1 MSYNRR
7 YYLHRRIRK
16 AGIILDTRKKL
27 VSIRAEQTKPAKNRI
42 YIIELSEKYNYSIQ
56 FTNPILDL

>member
-7 YYLHRRIRK
+7 YYLHKRIRK
-16 AGIILDTRKKL
+16 AGLTLNTKQKL
-27 VSIRAEQTKPAKNRI
+27 VSLRPEQTQDRLTRK

-56 FTNPILDL
+56 FTNPILEL